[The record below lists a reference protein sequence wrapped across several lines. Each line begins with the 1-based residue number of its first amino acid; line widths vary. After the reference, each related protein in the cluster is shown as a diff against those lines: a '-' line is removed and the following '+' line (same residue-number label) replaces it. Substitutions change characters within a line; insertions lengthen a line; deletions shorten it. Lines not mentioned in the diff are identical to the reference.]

1 MTTTDLLPITETVA
15 PADLGQLRD
24 EIRSL
29 SADRTPIY
37 PLGGQ
42 TSLDYGLTARREGV
56 GLSLANLDRVVDY
69 PVRDMTIT
77 VEPGLTMAALSEILA
92 AERQQLPIDTPQSTF
107 ATIGGVVATDF
118 AGPRRYRYGTMRD
131 YVIGV
136 TAIDARATEFKGGG
150 RVVKNVAGY
159 DFCKLLTGS
168 LGTLGV
174 ITQLTLRVKPT
185 PEASALAVCEVASA
199 DAAELVLAAMVN
211 SDTQPVA
218 IELVNG
224 DCWSEEAVLSSGD
237 DRGWG
242 QLIVALEGTSAELDW
257 AVQRLKQEWA
267 DVPAD
272 FVRIVDDESADA
284 LRDRLREFP
293 AVEGSPLV
301 VKASVLPSQVTAFV
315 TACQRLDPNCNIQ
328 SHAGSG
334 IVLARFSPTIGTDFG
349 GVLVGQLQP
358 EAQAAGGRVVVLHCD
373 APDLTRQAYWG
384 GIDAAGRVMTAVKQK
399 FDPYNLLNPR
409 RFVYDIA

>member
-1 MTTTDLLPITETVA
+1 
-15 PADLGQLRD
+15 
-24 EIRSL
+24 
-29 SADRTPIY
+29 
-37 PLGGQ
+37 
-42 TSLDYGLTARREGV
+42 
-56 GLSLANLDRVVDY
+56 
-69 PVRDMTIT
+69 
-77 VEPGLTMAALSEILA
+77 
-92 AERQQLPIDTPQSTF
+92 
-107 ATIGGVVATDF
+107 
-118 AGPRRYRYGTMRD
+118 
-131 YVIGV
+131 
-136 TAIDARATEFKGGG
+136 
-150 RVVKNVAGY
+150 
-159 DFCKLLTGS
+159 
-168 LGTLGV
+168 V